1 MLHIVCKMQVD
12 LVTSTFKL
20 NIFFLFFSFFFQGE
34 GWGGGVNEKSDIR
47 TWTGFLQLKSADSK
61 VGGRGV
67 KILKNVLT

>member
-1 MLHIVCKMQVD
+1 MQVD
-12 LVTSTFKL
+12 LVTWTFKL

-34 GWGGGVNEKSDIR
+34 GGGGGNEKSDIS

>member
-1 MLHIVCKMQVD
+1 MQVD
-12 LVTSTFKL
+12 LVTWTFKL
-20 NIFFLFFSFFFQGE
+20 NIFFLFFSFFFPG
-34 GWGGGVNEKSDIR
+34 GGVGGVNEKSDIS

>member
-1 MLHIVCKMQVD
+1 M
-12 LVTSTFKL
+12 
-20 NIFFLFFSFFFQGE
+20 
-34 GWGGGVNEKSDIR
+34 GGVNEKSDIS

>member
-1 MLHIVCKMQVD
+1 MQVD
-12 LVTSTFKL
+12 LVTWTFKL
-20 NIFFLFFSFFFQGE
+20 NIFFLFFSFFFQG
-34 GWGGGVNEKSDIR
+34 GGGGGVNEKSDIS

>member
-1 MLHIVCKMQVD
+1 MQVD
-12 LVTSTFKL
+12 LVTWTFKL

-34 GWGGGVNEKSDIR
+34 GVGGVTEKSDIS